1 MSKSFRGTTVSWIS
15 HEWQAWISNVCKFGT
30 GSCQPERGE
39 EKRERSAPRI
49 YFTID
54 ESNVFLFF
62 SLSLFP
68 LFLTRGVRLRVNETK
83 GNENNNNNNNNNN
96 RENVVFDVT
105 FQLIRDLVEHGG
117 EGEKERRGW
126 NNNRGKWREWEK
138 KERKDKNRQIRNRV
152 IIEGKGEEYF
162 ACD

>member
-1 MSKSFRGTTVSWIS
+1 MDITRVTSMNIKRVQIRNRKLS
-15 HEWQAWISNVCKFGT
+15 T
-30 GSCQPERGE
+30 GARRGE
-39 EKRERSAPRI
+39 AWEKRAANIFHHRRKQRFP
-49 YFTID
+49 F
-54 ESNVFLFF
+54 FLF
-62 SLSLFP
+62 LSLFP

-117 EGEKERRGW
+117 EKERRGW

-152 IIEGKGEEYF
+152 IIGNAKYS
-162 ACD
+162 CTD